1 MNITSQVSRLLSRPD
16 PVKGVVFDFGGVMTT
31 CTMPERVRPIVD
43 QLGISWSALEEG
55 FAKYRRLM
63 DGGFMGFDEMY
74 RKIWEEAGVTLSEET
89 QAKILEEDM
98 ASFMYPNLRTLEWM
112 RNLKSQGYKIGIL
125 TNMWADF
132 GVKFRASFPE
142 FIALADAMVISGEE
156 HMYKPMKEIYDLLRT
171 RIGLEAE
178 ELLFIDDAPGN
189 CEGARAAGWKALRFR
204 SNEQVESDFR
214 HFLYR

>member
-1 MNITSQVSRLLSRPD
+1 MESEI
-16 PVKGVVFDFGGVMTT
+16 KGVVFDFGGVMTT

-43 QLGISWSALEEG
+43 ELGIPWKALEDG

-63 DGGFMGFDEMY
+63 DGGFMEFGEMY

-89 QAKILEEDM
+89 QARILEEDM
-98 ASFMYPNLRTLEWM
+98 ASFLYPNLRTLAWM
-112 RNLKSQGYKIGIL
+112 RSLRERGYKIGIL

-132 GVKFRASFPE
+132 GKKFRETFPE

-156 HMYKPMKEIYDLLRT
+156 HMYKPMKEIYDLLRS
-171 RIGLEAE
+171 RIGLEAG

-189 CEGARAAGWKALRFR
+189 CEGARKAGWKALRFL
-204 SNEQVESDFR
+204 SNEQVECDFL
-214 HFLYR
+214 HGLWK

>member
-1 MNITSQVSRLLSRPD
+1 MEI
-16 PVKGVVFDFGGVMTT
+16 KGVVFDFGGVMTT

-43 QLGISWSALEEG
+43 ELGIPWEALESG

-112 RNLKSQGYKIGIL
+112 RNLKAKEYKIGIL

-132 GVKFRASFPE
+132 GVKFRATFPE
-142 FIALADAMVISGEE
+142 FISLADAMVVSGEE
-156 HMYKPMKEIYDLLRT
+156 NMYKPMREIYDLLRD
-171 RIGLEAE
+171 RIGLKAE
-178 ELLFIDDAPGN
+178 ELLFIDDAEGN
-189 CEGARAAGWKALRFR
+189 CEGARRAGWKALRFR
-204 SNEQVESDFR
+204 SNEQVECDFM
-214 HFLYR
+214 HGLWK

>member
-1 MNITSQVSRLLSRPD
+1 MKDTEREI
-16 PVKGVVFDFGGVMTT
+16 KGVVFDFGGVMTT

-43 QLGISWSALEEG
+43 ELGIPWKALESG

-98 ASFMYPNLRTLEWM
+98 ASFMYPNLRTLDWM
-112 RNLKSQGYKIGIL
+112 RNLRTQGYKIGIL

-132 GVKFRASFPE
+132 GVKFRSSFKD
-142 FIALADAMVISGEE
+142 FIALSDALVISGEE
-156 HMYKPMKEIYDLLRT
+156 HMYKPMKEIYDLLRD
-171 RIGLEAE
+171 RIGLKAE
-178 ELLFIDDAPGN
+178 ELLFIDDVKGN
-189 CEGARAAGWKALRFR
+189 CDGARAAGWKAMRFV
-204 SNEQVESDFR
+204 SNEQVECDFR
-214 HFLYR
+214 HGLWK

>member
-1 MNITSQVSRLLSRPD
+1 MEI
-16 PVKGVVFDFGGVMTT
+16 KGVVFDFGGVMTT

-43 QLGISWSALEEG
+43 ELGIPWEALESG

-112 RNLKSQGYKIGIL
+112 RSLKAKEYKIGIL

-132 GVKFRASFPE
+132 GVKFRATFPE
-142 FIALADAMVISGEE
+142 FISLADAMVVSGEE
-156 HMYKPMKEIYDLLRT
+156 HMYKPMREIYDLLRD
-171 RIGLEAE
+171 RIGLKAE
-178 ELLFIDDAPGN
+178 ELLFIDDAEGN
-189 CEGARAAGWKALRFR
+189 CEGARRAGWKALRFR
-204 SNEQVESDFR
+204 SNEQVECDFM
-214 HFLYR
+214 HGLWK